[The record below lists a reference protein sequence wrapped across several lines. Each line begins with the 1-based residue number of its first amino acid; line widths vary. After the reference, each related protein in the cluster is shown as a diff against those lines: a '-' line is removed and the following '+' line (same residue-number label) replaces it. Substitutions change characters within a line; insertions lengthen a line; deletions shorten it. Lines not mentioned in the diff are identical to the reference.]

1 MGYITT
7 KSQDISHSLREDA
20 CIAMEQKKEIL
31 TFGLLPEPNKRG
43 PAFFVSG
50 LLNAF
55 IIVLFI
61 VVSLAHFQ
69 QAKKRRVEA
78 IALTFATT
86 PKPPPPTPKIPPVK
100 VVAPPP
106 KEIAKLEP
114 PKIKPPV
121 AIEPPKPEIVKLQPM
136 PMPIVPPAPPKAVTP
151 PPQPKVGLFA
161 SPTPTAVANNKSAPT
176 PKVGGFGDPLGAKA
190 NPNARDSR
198 IQVATLG
205 TFGGAPGTTD
215 VGAGAARRGAIGG
228 TTFGAGVA
236 NGVPGGHDRG
246 PVASA
251 GFSNGVVGG
260 TGKPGGTGV
269 VKSGGFGT
277 PVATGGVPAPQQPK
291 NDMQPVTVTYSAK
304 PVYTQEARA
313 AHVEG
318 EVILRVRFTANGQVE
333 VLGVVQPLGHGL
345 DESAEAAVR
354 QYRFKPA
361 TQNGLAVDQTTTV
374 HVRFQLA

>member
-1 MGYITT
+1 
-7 KSQDISHSLREDA
+7 
-20 CIAMEQKKEIL
+20 MEKKKEEVL

-43 PAFFVSG
+43 AAFFVSAIM
-50 LLNAF
+50 NAF
-55 IIVLFI
+55 IIVLFV
-61 VVSLAHFQ
+61 VVSLAHFR
-69 QAKKRRVEA
+69 QARKRHVEA
-78 IALTFATT
+78 IALTFPTEM
-86 PKPPPPTPKIPPVK
+86 PKQPPPPKIPPVK

-106 KEIAKLEP
+106 VEIAKLEP

-121 AIEPPKPEIVKLQPM
+121 AAEIEPPKPVVKLQPM
-136 PMPIVPPAPPKAVTP
+136 PMPIVPPAPPKAIAP

-161 SPTPTAVANNKSAPT
+161 SPAPTVVANNNSAPT
-176 PKVGGFGDPLGAKA
+176 PKMGGFGDPMGAKA
-190 NPNARDSR
+190 NANARDSKV
-198 IQVATLG
+198 QVATLG

-215 VGAGAARRGAIGG
+215 VGAGAARRGAVGG
-228 TTFGAGVA
+228 TTFGSGVA
-236 NGVPGGHDRG
+236 NGVPGGKDRG
-246 PVASA
+246 TVASA

-269 VKSGGFGT
+269 VKAGGFGT
-277 PVATGGVPAPQQPK
+277 AVATGTAPPPQQPK
-291 NDMQPVTVTYSAK
+291 NDNQPVTVTYSAK

-333 VLGVVQPLGHGL
+333 VLSVVQPLGHGL
-345 DESAEAAVR
+345 DESAENAVK

-361 TQNGLAVDQTTTV
+361 TQNGQAVDQTTTV